1 MYYKTSK
8 IIIPVNIWAVA
19 TVKISRTRL
28 KTILDRAM
36 KANQLDNWN
45 RGDTK
50 EGETIFEPRDR
61 YEKELWEGIRSENR
75 KLFQRSNAGKQE
87 RNMKKTLDKNQNE

>member
-8 IIIPVNIWAVA
+8 IIIPTNIW
-19 TVKISRTRL
+19 TTSTIKISRTRL

-45 RGDTK
+45 NGDVR
-50 EGETIFEPRDR
+50 EGDTIFEPRDR
-61 YEKELWEGIRSENR
+61 YEKELWEGIREENR
-75 KLFQRSNAGKQE
+75 KLFQRSSAGKQPRE
-87 RNMKKTLDKNQNE
+87 IKKFDL

>member
-8 IIIPVNIWAVA
+8 IIIPTNIW
-19 TVKISRTRL
+19 TTSTIKISRTRL

-45 RGDTK
+45 NGDVR
-50 EGETIFEPRDR
+50 EGDTIFEPRDR
-61 YEKELWEGIRSENR
+61 YEKELWEGIREENR
-75 KLFQRSNAGKQE
+75 KLFQRSSAGKQP
-87 RNMKKTLDKNQNE
+87 RNMDTNKI